1 MDIHFEYDEV
11 RASERLEQLAI
22 QRLNKIADK
31 NDFIIRAEVQFK
43 KENTSSPETGMI
55 CSIQLSVPGPRLFAQ
70 ATHGNF
76 EASLAEAADDLERK
90 LQKRKDK
97 IKNRA

>member
-22 QRLNKIADK
+22 QRLNKIGDK
-31 NDFIIRAEVQFK
+31 NDFIVRAEVQFK
-43 KENTSSPETGMI
+43 KENTSTPDTGMI
-55 CSIQLSVPGPRLFAQ
+55 CAIQLSVPGPLLFAQ
-70 ATHGNF
+70 ASHGNF
-76 EASLAEAADDLERK
+76 EASLAEAADDLERQ
-90 LQKRKDK
+90 LQKRKAK